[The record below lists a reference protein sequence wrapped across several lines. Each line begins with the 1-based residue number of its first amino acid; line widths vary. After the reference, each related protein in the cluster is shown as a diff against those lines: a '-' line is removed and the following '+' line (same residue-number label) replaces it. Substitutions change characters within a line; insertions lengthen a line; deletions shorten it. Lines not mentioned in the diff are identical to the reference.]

1 MQRLLR
7 ATVIVLLIGTLF
19 LYPLLAPPPHRID
32 EAHFQVIAE
41 GMTEAEVDAIFG
53 VPAGSYD
60 WARPKMEYIY
70 LEAVVEAQ
78 QLHLR
83 LALNRSIEKHELGV
97 RLTEPSPTPPVHET
111 RNWISRHGAF
121 GISLDE
127 RGRVVSKHHGG
138 ETRIEFPWR
147 PLWQKLTGN

>member
-7 ATVIVLLIGTLF
+7 ARVVMLLIGTLF

-32 EAHFQVIAE
+32 EAHFQLITE
-41 GMTEAEVDAIFG
+41 GMTEAEVEALFG

-60 WARPKMEYIY
+60 WARPKAEYAYLVAI
-70 LEAVVEAQ
+70 LEAQEV
-78 QLHLR
+78 QLPEELYR
-83 LALNRSIEKHELGV
+83 RIPQHELGI
-97 RLTEPSPTPPVHET
+97 RLAVPRLGDTKK
-111 RNWISRHGAF
+111 WISRHGVF
-121 GISLDE
+121 IVSLDE